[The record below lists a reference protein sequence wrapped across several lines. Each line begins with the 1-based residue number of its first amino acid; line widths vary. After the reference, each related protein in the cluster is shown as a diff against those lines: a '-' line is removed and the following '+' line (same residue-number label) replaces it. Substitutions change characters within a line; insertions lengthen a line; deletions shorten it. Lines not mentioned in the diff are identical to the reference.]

1 MKQRGFTLIELLVV
15 IGIIAVLAAII
26 FPVFASARGK
36 ARQIVCLSNMRQLGM
51 AIAEYAQD
59 ADELYPYAVDPS
71 DKFSQPWIWRIATP
85 AQQAQVAAM
94 PLLNPDP
101 NVPDQPGV
109 LTPYVKSSEVW
120 KCPSDTGYTDL
131 DNAPGSI
138 MQAHP
143 TSYAAYGS
151 SYLMRT
157 EIVIDRKMYSDLSS
171 YTPLNPTVGGVVDSS
186 PPCTEHGPSEVNVL
200 MDAAGAWHGGLLES
214 QKRYDVLMADGHV
227 VNQNRD
233 QYTIT
238 WNRPLTPPF
247 GCPGY
252 SPS

>member
-15 IGIIAVLAAII
+15 IGIIALLAAII
-26 FPVFASARGK
+26 FPVFASVRGK
-36 ARQIVCLSNMRQLGM
+36 ARQVACLSNMRQLGM
-51 AIAEYAQD
+51 AMAEYAQD

-71 DKFSQPWIWRIATP
+71 DKYSQPWIWRFASP

-101 NVPDQPGV
+101 NVPGQPGV
-109 LTPYVKSSEVW
+109 LTPYVKSNEVW
-120 KCPSDTGYTDL
+120 HCPSDTGYTIL
-131 DNAPGSI
+131 DNAPGST

-143 TSYAAYGS
+143 TSYQAYGS

-157 EIVIDRKMYSDLSS
+157 EIIMDRKIYSDLSS
-171 YTPLNPTVGGVVDSS
+171 YTIHDPAASGVPDPS

-214 QKRYDVLMADGHV
+214 QKRYNVLMADGHM

-233 QYTIT
+233 QYYVT
-238 WNRPLTPPF
+238 WNRPLTLPP

-252 SPS
+252 STP